1 MSCPPQGSCLDCRGF
16 VWAFAHVR
24 GGGELGAYWYQAGKL
39 LNKRNT
45 FIDFIACA
53 EHLIK
58 VRRWQ
63 NTYMNIGRGT
73 ALLPSRAASC
83 LQVSASTCKLA

>member
-1 MSCPPQGSCLDCRGF
+1 MAAPTVPKRSPQNSFLDCRGF

-58 VRRWQ
+58 VRRCIYEHQ
-63 NTYMNIGRGT
+63 QRH
-73 ALLPSRAASC
+73 C
-83 LQVSASTCKLA
+83 SADIQGCQLSTSICKYL